1 MSWWWWWWW
10 QKTRGG
16 VSNLQAGERDNFVK
30 LSINAKGGRRKFM
43 NGTRSR
49 RPSAYG
55 RRVNFGKKFRRYT
68 GSAAASGIGE
78 MEGNETVEP
87 SEDLAA
93 DQQSNPK
100 TRKYSKTSASR
111 PLKFGC
117 SSLWVDEG
125 WLDETQCESKTT
137 TTSPCLADLQQN
149 VTDDD
154 ESLKEA
160 VSKAL
165 QNPGE
170 KNLLSVLLPV
180 FGLSSFR
187 KGQMAAIE
195 RVLSFQNTMLS
206 LPTGAGKSLCYQV
219 FSLPLSAFSPHLSSL
234 FQLKL

>member
-1 MSWWWWWWW
+1 M
-10 QKTRGG
+10 
-16 VSNLQAGERDNFVK
+16 K
-30 LSINAKGGRRKFM
+30 LNINAKGGRRKFM
-43 NGTRSR
+43 NGTRSH

-55 RRVNFGKKFRRYT
+55 RRVNFGKKFKRYT
-68 GSAAASGIGE
+68 GSAAAGGIGE

-100 TRKYSKTSASR
+100 TRKNSKTSASH

-125 WLDETQCESKTT
+125 WLDETPWCESKTT
-137 TTSPCLADLQQN
+137 TTSPCLAELQQN

-165 QNPGE
+165 QNPCE

-219 FSLPLSAFSPHLSSL
+219 FSLPLSAFSPHLSSI

>member
-1 MSWWWWWWW
+1 MSCWWWWW
-10 QKTRGG
+10 QKTRGC
-16 VSNLQAGERDNFVK
+16 VLNLRAGERDNFVK
-30 LSINAKGGRRKFM
+30 LNINAKGGRRKFM
-43 NGTRSR
+43 NGTRSH

-55 RRVNFGKKFRRYT
+55 RRVNFGKKFKRYT
-68 GSAAASGIGE
+68 GSAAAGGIGE

-100 TRKYSKTSASR
+100 TRKNSKTSASH

-125 WLDETQCESKTT
+125 WLDETPWCESKTT
-137 TTSPCLADLQQN
+137 TTSPCLAELQQN

-165 QNPGE
+165 QNPCE

-219 FSLPLSAFSPHLSSL
+219 FSLPLSAFSPHLSSI